1 MSLCTPSSIFK
12 DYPMEPSENF
22 INFILSDNEISRNFY
37 KLVTYFLTELFLLN
51 NIIKLMIQLIQGL
64 ADSVGLPLDLFKTV
78 VALLTSLLIS

>member
-1 MSLCTPSSIFK
+1 
-12 DYPMEPSENF
+12 MEQSENF

-78 VALLTSLLIS
+78 VALLTSLFIS